1 MKITIEVPDNATN
14 GDVIKKLFPKIV
26 INTTDGYDFF
36 KSWLTSYYI
45 GVENKKIIK
54 LENLN
59 RDVEFYLNDDKYKVI
74 GPALSFKITPPYED
88 LKMCCRNIYKNEV
101 EYLDYSTEV
110 EIRI

>member
-26 INTTDGYDFF
+26 INTTDGYDFL

-45 GVENKKIIK
+45 GVENKKTIK
-54 LENLN
+54 LGNLN
-59 RDVEFYLNDDKYKVI
+59 RDDEFYLNDDKYKVR
-74 GPALSFKITPPYED
+74 GPALEFNISPPYED
-88 LKMCCRNIYKNEV
+88 YKMGCKNIYKNKV
-101 EYLDYSTEV
+101 EYLDFSTEV